1 MDKPEI
7 NKLKAFYRINE
18 LNQEEW
24 KSLER
29 AIASGEI
36 QPDELQDLKNIQD
49 QLTTNTDQS
58 APGYVKDNLLEL
70 IANEKKSIRHE
81 KTGNRREL
89 YIRYALTAAALM
101 AGVIIG
107 FVLPE
112 KQTDQSKDITS
123 LKHEVDQLRETMMLT
138 LLQDEAPTERLKA
151 VSYSDEF
158 DQYNNK
164 VITALLT
171 ALNEDDNI
179 NVRLATV
186 EALQKYTAEPWVREQ
201 LVKSIAMQSS
211 PLVQVALAEC
221 MVSIKEKSSILELE
235 KVVRNKETPEPIKKR
250 LESYIKQI

>member
-7 NKLKAFYRINE
+7 NKLIAFYRINE

>member
-7 NKLKAFYRINE
+7 NKLKALYQLNE

-49 QLTTNTDQS
+49 QLATTTDQNT
-58 APGYVKDNLLEL
+58 PGFVKDNLLEL
-70 IANEKKSIRHE
+70 IANEKKSIQYERI
-81 KTGNRREL
+81 GNRREL
-89 YIRYALTAAALM
+89 FIRYALTAAALL

-112 KQTDQSKDITS
+112 KQTGQNNDITG
-123 LKHEVDQLRETMMLT
+123 LKLEVNQLRETMMLT
-138 LLQDEAPTERLKA
+138 LLQNEAPTERLKA

-158 DQYNNK
+158 DQYNKK
-164 VITALLT
+164 VINALLT

-186 EALQKYTAEPWVREQ
+186 EALQKYTSEPWVREQ
-201 LVKSIAMQSS
+201 LVKSIALQSS

-221 MVSIKEKSSILELE
+221 MVSIKEKSSIGELE
-235 KVVRNKETPEPIKKR
+235 KLVRNKETPEPVKKR
-250 LESYIKQI
+250 LEGYIKQI

>member
-7 NKLKAFYRINE
+7 NKLIAFYRINE

-235 KVVRNKETPEPIKKR
+235 KVSEIKK
-250 LESYIKQI
+250 LLNP